1 MTNHPNLIFVFADQL
16 RYQSVGFAGDTKAR
30 TPRLDQLAAASTN
43 CVNTTAVSPVC
54 AAYRASL
61 VTGKYSSS
69 TGMVINELRI
79 SPNHDAIA
87 KVLHRNQYDTY
98 YIGKWHLWANQLGNH
113 ADPANSFTPPGP
125 YRLGFD
131 GYWAAFNFHHMNY
144 EGYYHTNSPEKTII
158 DGYEPNA
165 QTALAIEQLCI
176 AKANNHPF
184 ALFLSY
190 GIPHDPWD
198 TSNVPVEYWNRF
210 EGVDF
215 PLPPNYQPKNDP
227 HADDWAKL
235 DDSERAQLSDWMRGY
250 YAMTASLDD
259 NIGRLL
265 DAIDE
270 LGLKDNTVFVFTSD
284 HGEMFGSHGRRAKN
298 IFYDE
303 AAHVP
308 FLIRYPDHIPAGRQS
323 DVCLNTP
330 DIAPTLLSLLNLPVP
345 EEMEGS
351 DLSTVLRGEPTAEP
365 EAAFLQGMGCTAQ
378 WIDGYEWRALRSKQ
392 FTYALYHADQQEL
405 LFDNL
410 ADPYQTQNLA
420 FQPEYADTLRHFR
433 DLLRAKMAE
442 LNDTFEVCTWY
453 RDHWTEDR
461 IILRTATLSPTTD

>member
-1 MTNHPNLIFVFADQL
+1 MTTQPNLIFVFADQL
-16 RYQSVGFAGDTKAR
+16 RYQSVGFAGDKKAR
-30 TPRLDQLAAASTN
+30 TPRLDQLAVESTN

-79 SPNHDAIA
+79 NPNHDAIG
-87 KVLHRNQYDTY
+87 KVLHRNHYDTY

-113 ADPANSFTPPGP
+113 TDPNNSFTPPGP

-131 GYWAAFNFHHMNY
+131 GYWAAYNFHHLNY
-144 EGYYHTNSPEKTII
+144 EGYYHLNSPEKVII
-158 DGYEPNA
+158 DGYEPDA
-165 QTALAIEQLCI
+165 QTALAIEQLRH
-176 AKANNHPF
+176 AKASDRPF
-184 ALFLSY
+184 AMFLSY

-198 TSNVPVEYWNRF
+198 TTNVPESYWRMF

-215 PLPPNYQPKNDP
+215 PLPSNYKPENDP

-235 DDSERAQLSDWMRGY
+235 NHAERAQLSEWMRGY
-250 YAMTASLDD
+250 YAMVASLDD

-265 DAIDE
+265 DGIKE
-270 LGLKDNTVFVFTSD
+270 IGLEDNTIFVFTSD
-284 HGEMFGSHGRRAKN
+284 HGEMFGSQGRRAKN

-308 FLIRYPDHIPAGRQS
+308 FLIRYPEHIPAGRKS

-345 EEMEGS
+345 DEMEGS
-351 DLSTVLRGEPTAEP
+351 DLSAVLRGEGGTEP
-365 EAAFLQGMGCTAQ
+365 EAAFLQGMGCTAD
-378 WIDGYEWRALRSKQ
+378 WINGYEWRALRSKQ
-392 FTYALYHADQQEL
+392 YTYAIYHADHQEL
-405 LFDNL
+405 LFDNV
-410 ADPYQTQNLA
+410 ADPYQTHNLVD
-420 FQPEYADTLRHFR
+420 QPEYADTLQHFR
-433 DLLRAKMAE
+433 ALLRDKMAE

-461 IILRTATLSPTTD
+461 IILRTATLNQTVS